1 MTFTKQCL
9 NCACTIFRYD
19 PRDYQIVR
27 LHPDGGIIPDE
38 SVLHDGD
45 FWNLY
50 PDEWIHD
57 QPEQVI
63 CLECGLE
70 VERIRLD
77 PTFDWNAKP
86 LKFGINIHEASELK
100 HIRY

>member
-1 MTFTKQCL
+1 M
-9 NCACTIFRYD
+9 
-19 PRDYQIVR
+19 
-27 LHPDGGIIPDE
+27 
-38 SVLHDGD
+38 
-45 FWNLY
+45 Y